1 MIRDLGEEI
10 VTIKGQ
16 KYQKTIIPYQD
27 SSNKMKI
34 FKNNKLINFPKLE
47 EMEYH
52 EEEKEYYK
60 EILMLSKDIYRSY
73 KVPHDF

>member
-1 MIRDLGEEI
+1 
-10 VTIKGQ
+10 
-16 KYQKTIIPYQD
+16 
-27 SSNKMKI
+27 MKI